1 MARLFATGM
10 SGQVGENGK
19 EEKKREKREKKR
31 EGKEGKRPHGRLVEH
46 ERTTAI
52 ELFLLL

>member
-19 EEKKREKREKKR
+19 EKKREKREKKR
-31 EGKEGKRPHGRLVEH
+31 EGKERKRTHGRLLEH